1 MGVIQEVGVDHLTL
15 LDVSPPDLVSVAHG
29 AGFDCVSIRVR
40 AVSPDEHPWPM
51 DAGSPMLAE
60 TLRRLDDTGL
70 RALGVEVVRLTPETT
85 RSDYEAALESGAELG
100 ARYVTVN
107 GVDPDL
113 ERTKEIFAAL
123 TADARPYGLRPLMEP
138 VPYTEVSNLDDAVSI
153 AEYSG
158 GGGILLDSLHFYRY
172 GGSLEQLRSL
182 DPDLLSYAQ
191 LCDAS
196 LIPPED
202 PSGTGLQQESRAMR
216 LMPGEGELPLTRFL
230 TALPADLPVSAEV
243 PNLDMRKALSPIQ
256 YASRARQAVTEVLET
271 SLTDR
276 KAES

>member
-1 MGVIQEVGVDHLTL
+1 MGLISEVGVDHLTL
-15 LDVSPPDLVSVAHG
+15 LDVSPPDFVSVAHG
-29 AGFDCVSIRVR
+29 AGFACVSIRVR

-60 TLRRLDDTGL
+60 TLRRLGDTGL
-70 RALGVEVVRLTPETT
+70 QALGVEVVRLTPETT
-85 RSDYEAALESGAELG
+85 RADYEAALESGAELG

-113 ERTKEIFAAL
+113 ERTKETFAAL

-138 VPYTEVSNLDDAVSI
+138 VPYTEVSNLDAAVSI
-153 AEYSG
+153 AEQSG

-172 GGSLEQLRSL
+172 GGSLEQLRAL

-191 LCDAS
+191 LCDAP
-196 LIPPED
+196 LAPPED
-202 PSGTGLQQESRAMR
+202 PDLQQESRAMR

-230 TALPADLPVSAEV
+230 AALPADLPVSVEV
-243 PNLDMRKALSPIQ
+243 PNLDMRKTLSPIE
-256 YASRARQAVTEVLET
+256 YASRARQAVTDLLET
-271 SLTDR
+271 SLTDQ